1 MKHQLLCFLLV
12 LGCIEVVGKLDI
24 DAVDVFNLIFA
35 LNIYKAGLEW
45 VSSIF
50 LQLPQALS
58 CVQGRTCVPL
68 NPIDVNV
75 VVLSHFHSEEVGLY
89 ENAAVGS
96 DLGSTEASA
105 TTSLVASSIIAIA
118 SSSALSATSPS
129 LVAVSAITT
138 ISRSLVVITSSSILL
153 AASTAA
159 LVIVPI
165 HLLSGLNL
173 IFKKKDIN
181 NKWTRGSC
189 LKNYIKLN
197 FC

>member
-1 MKHQLLCFLLV
+1 M
-12 LGCIEVVGKLDI
+12 
-24 DAVDVFNLIFA
+24 
-35 LNIYKAGLEW
+35 
-45 VSSIF
+45 
-50 LQLPQALS
+50 
-58 CVQGRTCVPL
+58 
-68 NPIDVNV
+68 

-89 ENAAVGS
+89 GNAAVGS

-105 TTSLVASSIIAIA
+105 TTSLVASSITVIA

-138 ISRSLVVITSSSILL
+138 ISRSLVVINSSSILL

>member
-1 MKHQLLCFLLV
+1 MKKQLLCILLV

-24 DAVDVFNLIFA
+24 DAVDVSDVFF
-35 LNIYKAGLEW
+35 
-45 VSSIF
+45 
-50 LQLPQALS
+50 QLPHALS

-89 ENAAVGS
+89 GNAAVGS

-105 TTSLVASSIIAIA
+105 TISLVA
-118 SSSALSATSPS
+118 SSSALSVTSPS

-165 HLLSGLNL
+165 HLISGLNL
-173 IFKKKDIN
+173 IF
-181 NKWTRGSC
+181 
-189 LKNYIKLN
+189 LKRYK
-197 FC
+197 